1 MHRLL
6 IVDDEEIEREG
17 MAQFIP
23 WDTYGMKVVGTARN
37 GAEGL
42 EKIAKYKPDLAI
54 VDIKMPVMNGIEMI
68 RKAKEQYPDMT
79 FVVLSGYGD
88 YEFTSQA
95 MELGVRH
102 YILKPCDEA
111 KMIPVLN
118 KAIAEMEETRAQNAR
133 SEKVEAEARLLK
145 PYAWEQLFRD
155 LLQGRA
161 LPQGSSTRQLLEE
174 LGGEERSILLL
185 DFRLKCGFDSLERYV
200 VGNMLGDL
208 LPDSTLLMTTGID
221 RDVLVLADAA
231 AEPSLESAVQVLK
244 KEFKRFETVNMLSAA
259 SRTGT
264 LDELSTLFQQVREL
278 LQLNPDENETALLR
292 PGQNAALPETVN
304 EIFDIRALRQ
314 AGSYEELLREL
325 SLAFARM
332 EAKSYRPRQRTQLCE
347 LAWKLLFEGKTPPE
361 ESLAAWADAL
371 TAAWSL
377 PQPDARSREIFL
389 AIYENLSDPDF
400 SLQTIAQQR
409 LFMSEDHLRR
419 IFSQMTGERFSA
431 YLERA
436 RITQAQRLLE
446 YHPEMKISRLAAL
459 VGYPLDGQYAKESRL
474 CKPCAEKPPIRA
486 NVQTVCRKCAAA
498 FLHKERT
505 PNLAI

>member
-1 MHRLL
+1 MEKGRIGLYTLL

-23 WDTYGMKVVGTARN
+23 WDSYKMKVVSTARN

-42 EKIAKYKPDLAI
+42 EKIAKYRPDLAI

-68 RKAKEQYPDMT
+68 RQAREQYPDMT

-102 YILKPCDEA
+102 YILKPCDES

-118 KAIAEMEETRAQNAR
+118 KAFAELEETRERNAH
-133 SEKVEAEARLLK
+133 SEKMETEARLLK
-145 PYAWEQLFRD
+145 PYAREQLFRD
-155 LLQGRA
+155 LLLGKAQA
-161 LPQGSSTRQLLEE
+161 SSGARQLLSG
-174 LGGEERSILLL
+174 LGGEQRTVLLL

-208 LPDSTLLMTTGID
+208 LPDGTLLMTTGID
-221 RDVLVLADAA
+221 RDVLVLTDAM
-231 AEPSLESAVQVLK
+231 AEPSVETAVQVLK
-244 KEFKRFETVNMLSAA
+244 KEFKRFETLPMLSSA

-264 LDELSTLFQQVREL
+264 LAELSVLFRQVQEL

-292 PGQNAALPETVN
+292 PSQNAALPETVN

-325 SLAFARM
+325 ALAFARM
-332 EAKSYRPRQRTQLCE
+332 EAKNYRPRQRQQLCE
-347 LAWKLLFEGKTPPE
+347 LAWKLLFEDEAAPE
-361 ESLAAWADAL
+361 DSLPAWADAL
-371 TAAWSL
+371 TSAWSL

-409 LFMSEDHLRR
+409 LFVSEDHLRR

-446 YHPEMKISRLAAL
+446 FQPDMKISRLAEL
-459 VGYPLDGQYAKESRL
+459 VGYPLDGQYFSKVFRKL
-474 CKPCAEKPPIRA
+474 CG
-486 NVQTVCRKCAAA
+486 V
-498 FLHKERT
+498 T
-505 PNLAI
+505 PTEYRSKY